1 MSKDEA
7 HRVLDKV
14 KAGLYVP
21 LYVINQALHATG
33 DL

>member
-1 MSKDEA
+1 MSKSDA
-7 HRVLDKV
+7 HRILDKV